1 MYDPK
6 SLKAEEFI
14 CHEEIEDTLK
24 YADENKDNMP
34 LIREILDKARL
45 CKGLSHRE
53 ASVLLACEN
62 PEILD
67 EIYKLANT
75 SFMAT
80 ALSCLRRCTFPTT
93 A

>member
-24 YADENKDNMP
+24 YADENKDNLP

-45 CKGLSHRE
+45 CC
-53 ASVLLACEN
+53 LL
-62 PEILD
+62 
-67 EIYKLANT
+67 YT
-75 SFMAT
+75 SP
-80 ALSCLRRCTFPTT
+80 SPRDVP
-93 A
+93 

>member
-45 CKGLSHRE
+45 CKGLSHR
-53 ASVLLACEN
+53 
-62 PEILD
+62 
-67 EIYKLANT
+67 
-75 SFMAT
+75 
-80 ALSCLRRCTFPTT
+80 
-93 A
+93 

>member
-45 CKGLSHRE
+45 CKGLSHH
-53 ASVLLACEN
+53 VHPVPGDL
-62 PEILD
+62 PHG
-67 EIYKLANT
+67 T
-75 SFMAT
+75 
-80 ALSCLRRCTFPTT
+80 LRRAASHGPE

>member
-34 LIREILDKARL
+34 LIREILDKN
-45 CKGLSHRE
+45 KSYFI
-53 ASVLLACEN
+53 S
-62 PEILD
+62 D
-67 EIYKLANT
+67 
-75 SFMAT
+75 
-80 ALSCLRRCTFPTT
+80 
-93 A
+93 